1 MSHADDRIEA
11 YIRRVA
17 AALPGSAA
25 ERVEVLAELRDHLH
39 EARAAGR
46 AAGLSE
52 QAAAGDAIA
61 RLGSPS
67 EVAAAFA
74 GRPRALVL
82 LAAGYAHVVILLGA
96 GLSTIGVSGLVAGP
110 LGLVFGAEFIS
121 GQPPIETLDLGRCAE
136 LARYHPGAAG
146 CADAS
151 SQHFFEESVA
161 FRIVPGVLGGLLMAS
176 HLLLL
181 RRLGL
186 RGAWS
191 ARPARGTALIALAI
205 SLVASGAFAAA
216 TLAAARDPRAVD
228 GFLAAIGGP
237 AGAGSGWWISV
248 SAAALAAAAV
258 SGVLTR
264 ALFRRSP
271 TSV

>member
-1 MSHADDRIEA
+1 MSRADDRIEA
-11 YIRRVA
+11 YLRRVA
-17 AALPGSAA
+17 GALPGSAA
-25 ERVEVLAELRDHLH
+25 ERAEVLDELRDHLH

-46 AAGLSE
+46 AAGLDE
-52 QAAAGDAIA
+52 QAAAGEAIA

-82 LAAGYAHVVILLGA
+82 LAAGYAHLAILLGA
-96 GLSTIGVSGLVAGP
+96 GLATIGVSGLVAGP
-110 LGLVFGAEFIS
+110 LGLVFGPEFIS
-121 GQPPIETLDLGRCAE
+121 GQPPIEALDLGRCLE
-136 LARYHPGAAG
+136 LARYHPGAAD
-146 CADAS
+146 CADAW

-176 HLLLL
+176 HLFLL

-186 RGAWS
+186 RGVWS
-191 ARPARGTALIALAI
+191 ARPAKGAALVALAT
-205 SLVASGAFAAA
+205 SLVARVVFAAA
-216 TLAAARDPRAVD
+216 TLAAARDPQAVD
-228 GFLAAIGGP
+228 GFLEAVGGP

-248 SAAALAAAAV
+248 SAGTLAAAAV
-258 SGVLTR
+258 AGVLTH
-264 ALFRRSP
+264 ALFRHSP